1 MAIGVFDSG
10 IGGLTVLRA
19 LRDAAPAQSF
29 VYLGDQANAP
39 YGVRA
44 PEEVRALTRAGVER
58 LFDAGCRLVLLAC
71 NTASALALRWLQQ
84 EWLPDAAPNRRV
96 LGVFVPV
103 IEALIGR
110 RWADPSP
117 PSEPPG
123 GARSVLFFA
132 TEATVRSGA
141 FEAELAKRA
150 VGLTPVSI
158 ACPGLAE
165 AIEAGREAEAD
176 ALAEIC
182 ARDALARALPDV
194 DAVGRAAAVLG
205 CTHYPLAFAAFRR
218 ALPLDIPIFSQPVIT
233 AGSLARYLER
243 NPEFDHLGAELRL
256 LTTGD
261 PDRVSEIA
269 SRFFGERARFE
280 AA

>member
-1 MAIGVFDSG
+1 MPIGVFDSG

-39 YGVRA
+39 YGARSA
-44 PEEVRALTRAGVER
+44 EEVRALTRNGVEL

-71 NTASALALRWLQQ
+71 NTASALALRRLQRD
-84 EWLPDAAPNRRV
+84 WLPRRAPDRRI

-110 RWADPSP
+110 RWADPRP
-117 PSEPPG
+117 PSEAPG

-132 TEATVRSGA
+132 TRATVENGA
-141 FEAELAKRA
+141 FEEELAKRTI
-150 VGLTPVSI
+150 GLAPISI

-165 AIEAGREAEAD
+165 AIEAGDDAD
-176 ALAEIC
+176 AAQLARRYAEQ
-182 ARDALARALPDV
+182 ALARMAP
-194 DAVGRAAAVLG
+194 GPAAAILG
-205 CTHYPLAFAAFRR
+205 CTHYPLAQDAFRA
-218 ALPLDIPIFSQPVIT
+218 ALPIAMPILSQPVIV

-243 NPEFDHLGAELRL
+243 RPDFEDLGAELRL

-261 PDRVSEIA
+261 PERVSKLA
-269 SRFFGERARFE
+269 SRFFGERADFE